1 MGREHQLRACN
12 SAIPLGWPLP
22 LPAMEPIIRKATSD
36 DLVRI
41 NEIYN
46 DYIVGNHTSF
56 DTDPWTLSERQ
67 EWFTKYQEDGAGR
80 YRVFVLQAGGRVIG
94 FASSSPFRHKAA
106 YDTSVET
113 TIVLEQAATGQG
125 HGQPLMEALV
135 RQLAASGVHR
145 AYALIA
151 LPNEPSIK
159 LHARV
164 GYQSVGTLDE
174 VGHKLDRFHSVHI
187 MELRF

>member
-1 MGREHQLRACN
+1 
-12 SAIPLGWPLP
+12 
-22 LPAMEPIIRKATSD
+22 MEPIIRKATRQ
-36 DLVRI
+36 DLARL

-46 DYIVGNHTSF
+46 EYIVDSHTSF
-56 DTDPWTLSERQ
+56 DTDPWTLSERLD
-67 EWFTKYQEDGAGR
+67 WFAKYETDGAGC
-80 YRVFVLQAGGRVIG
+80 YRVLVSQVGGRVIG

-113 TIVLEQAATGQG
+113 TIVLEQAATGQR
-125 HGQPLMEALV
+125 HGQPLMEALIG
-135 RQLAASGVHR
+135 QLAASGVHR

-164 GYQSVGTLDE
+164 GYQPVGTLDE
-174 VGHKLDRFHSVHI
+174 VGHKLDQFHSVHI
-187 MELRF
+187 MELRL